1 MLIRYLVDN
10 DLEHCNKVFRQDK
23 ELKDIEREVDS
34 IIDSL
39 TDNVVAEKLEELFNA
54 YGARTARLAYLQ
66 GIKDFREL
74 FVELKGETNDII
86 EKMEQRIIGDRERV
100 SNVQ

>member
-1 MLIRYLVDN
+1 MIIKDIVDK

-39 TDNVVAEKLEELFNA
+39 TDNVVAEKLEELFAA

-74 FVELKGETNDII
+74 FVELKEETNVVID
-86 EKMEQRIIGDRERV
+86 KMERRLVEDRERV
-100 SNVQ
+100 